1 MASRDASLATNNPFR
16 RKSSSTTPASPSPA
30 DNDGFGYGG
39 PFDAPAPASTT
50 TTTTTRVPLTT
61 FRSDVSEHERRR
73 EDEHPI
79 QQKPK
84 KIVKKVRVQSPPPS
98 SPEDAVPVTRF
109 SPPVDAH
116 TDNSDS
122 ATSDDHMDPFDA
134 ASVSQEE
141 RLSSEPPLPQI
152 PMNPFA
158 RTLQDIEASDP
169 TSTPTTSATSASKR
183 GLDVDSF
190 KRLLLTGYANIPAPA
205 QPAGS
210 TKVNDG
216 ASSTD
221 ASSVSKQSSLDIVQ
235 ETPRT
240 SHEISETEDSG
251 VRRTVPSSRLPPA
264 RSASLRQKPPPPPS
278 SRHGKLIKIEL
289 GVDGTPQDTKSS
301 SAASVP
307 DPPSPALPPPR
318 KPSSESSTP
327 LHSPPPAT
335 DVNKPLPAPPVRTSV
350 EEEIESPFDREAAGK
365 VPEAFTELQASPRP
379 PTPPLTTR
387 DRSAS
392 QTSTQ
397 PRKPAAPPPR
407 RHGRNDSKISPAA
420 VITAEDEPARSS
432 MESTRSRADSFRPAT
447 NSDRT
452 PHPPAPPP
460 PRRPTHNRQSS
471 IHTNSVQPSYPT
483 ALSHGVNDKERSPL
497 STGSTPLTSPG
508 VPITENA
515 AGFATAAATK
525 DGLPKLQPP
534 PPPPARKQS
543 TRRPPSIRSV
553 ESSQSVRRVSRE
565 KDAGVM
571 PPPPPPP
578 RPRKGGKRISDGVR
592 QGNEENIMPATDPM
606 APGMETGGK
615 QGEEILA
622 DLDALKRE
630 VDELM
635 KKSGGS

>member
-1 MASRDASLATNNPFR
+1 MASRDASLVPNNPFR

-30 DNDGFGYGG
+30 DDDRFGFGG
-39 PFDAPAPASTT
+39 PFHAPAPASTA
-50 TTTTTRVPLTT
+50 TTRAPLTT
-61 FRSDVSEHERRR
+61 FKSDVSEDERRR
-73 EDEHPI
+73 EDHSPI

-109 SPPVDAH
+109 STHIAPH
-116 TDNSDS
+116 SDDS
-122 ATSDDHMDPFDA
+122 ESDTHDDHMDPFDA
-134 ASVSQEE
+134 ASVSQDE
-141 RLSSEPPLPQI
+141 RLSAEPPLPQI

-158 RTLQDIEASDP
+158 RTFQDMEAADQTPSP
-169 TSTPTTSATSASKR
+169 STPATSASR
-183 GLDVDSF
+183 GGLDVDSF

-205 QPAGS
+205 QPKGS
-210 TKVNDG
+210 AKISDS

-221 ASSVSKQSSLDIVQ
+221 ASSVSKQSILDTVQ
-235 ETPRT
+235 ESPRT
-240 SHEISETEDSG
+240 SHEVSETEDAG
-251 VRRTVPSSRLPPA
+251 LRKTDPSSRLPPA

-289 GVDGTPQDTKSS
+289 GVDGTPHETKSPP
-301 SAASVP
+301 AASIQGFP
-307 DPPSPALPPPR
+307 LPTLLPPR
-318 KPSSESSTP
+318 KPSFESST
-327 LHSPPPAT
+327 LWHSPLAAT

-365 VPEAFTELQASPRP
+365 VPEAFAELHSSPRP
-379 PTPPLTTR
+379 PTPPPATR

-397 PRKPAAPPPR
+397 SRKPAAPPPR
-407 RHGRNDSKISPAA
+407 RHGRHDSKISPAA
-420 VITAEDEPARSS
+420 VGGPEEEPTRSS
-432 MESTRSRADSFRPAT
+432 MESTRSRADSLRPAT

-452 PHPPAPPP
+452 SHPPAPP

-471 IHTNSVQPSYPT
+471 IHTNSGQPSYPI
-483 ALSHGVNDKERSPL
+483 ALSPGVNDKERSPL
-497 STGSTPLTSPG
+497 STGSTPVTSPG
-508 VPITENA
+508 VPTTENTT
-515 AGFATAAATK
+515 GFTTAAATK

-534 PPPPARKQS
+534 PPPPTRKQS

-553 ESSQSVRRVSRE
+553 ESSHSVRRVSRE
-565 KDAGVM
+565 KDGGIM

-578 RPRKGGKRISDGVR
+578 RSRKSGQRTSDGVR
-592 QGNEENIMPATDPM
+592 EGNEENELPATDPTSP
-606 APGMETGGK
+606 AVDTSGT
-615 QGEEILA
+615 QGNEILA